1 MKEGRLW
8 LTPEKESKEFEC
20 DDQYF
25 SSKLEIV
32 KINKAI
38 VDKIKA
44 KDELTAQE
52 INRCA
57 LIRAAISSTML
68 DNPKARN
75 EMPPY
80 EDEFSV
86 QNKALIQ
93 GYIEAQEE
101 LFYYLDAK
109 DIFGNF
115 KDRFLDHNLLPFI
128 HQKLMKNND
137 DLSTKEKFGF
147 RDEKSGLIQLSFF
160 EPTNAKDITK
170 SLGEMF
176 VKYVNCDIDWNDI
189 NADRPI
195 NFANIA
201 KAHAQFVR
209 IQPFTDGNKRMA
221 FILTNGMLK
230 LQGLSPI
237 SICETEEESKAYMD
251 ALKEA
256 IVNRNVTSLAEIF
269 VDREISQQ
277 RLAINEA
284 TVSAAEKQIFGLENK
299 TTKDANDFLEL

>member
-1 MKEGRLW
+1 
-8 LTPEKESKEFEC
+8 
-20 DDQYF
+20 
-25 SSKLEIV
+25 
-32 KINKAI
+32 
-38 VDKIKA
+38 
-44 KDELTAQE
+44 
-52 INRCA
+52 
-57 LIRAAISSTML
+57 
-68 DNPKARN
+68 
-75 EMPPY
+75 
-80 EDEFSV
+80 
-86 QNKALIQ
+86 
-93 GYIEAQEE
+93 
-101 LFYYLDAK
+101 
-109 DIFGNF
+109 
-115 KDRFLDHNLLPFI
+115 
-128 HQKLMKNND
+128 MKNND

-176 VKYVNCDIDWNDI
+176 VKYVNSDIDWNDI

-237 SICETEEESKAYMD
+237 SICETEEESKVYMA

-269 VDREISQQ
+269 VDREIRQQ

-284 TVSAAEKQIFGLENK
+284 TVSAAEKQIFNEK
-299 TTKDANDFLEL
+299 SKIVKDDNITWNL

>member
-8 LTPEKESKEFEC
+8 LTPEKERKEFEC
-20 DDQYF
+20 DEQYF
-25 SSKLEIV
+25 SSKLEIL
-32 KINKAI
+32 KINKRI

-44 KDELTAQE
+44 KDDLTAQE
-52 INRCA
+52 IDRCA
-57 LIRAAISSTML
+57 LIRASIGAAML
-68 DNPKARN
+68 DDPQARN
-75 EMPPY
+75 QMPPY
-80 EDEFSV
+80 QDQFNV
-86 QNKALIQ
+86 QHKAAIQ
-93 GYIEAQEE
+93 GYVEAQDD
-101 LFYYLDAK
+101 LFYHLDAK
-109 DIFGNF
+109 DMFGNYR
-115 KDRFLDHNLLPFI
+115 DRYLDHNLLPFI
-128 HQKLMKNND
+128 YQKLMKNND
-137 DLSTKEKFGF
+137 NLSKKEKSGF
-147 RDEKSGLIQLSFF
+147 RDENSGLIQLSFC
-160 EPTNAKDITK
+160 EPTKANDITK

-176 VKYVNCDIDWNDI
+176 VKYVNCDVDWNNP

-195 NFANIA
+195 NFANLA

-209 IQPFTDGNKRMA
+209 IQPFSDGNKRMA
-221 FILTNGMLK
+221 FILTNAMLK

-269 VDREISQQ
+269 VDSEIKQQ

-284 TVSAAEKQIFGLENK
+284 TISAVEKQIFGLENK